1 MKEEQVLNP
10 LWRNCWLKKELL
22 IKLSTYTCISMLAIY
37 FYAKGTHYTY
47 IYADIIMLIGE
58 DTLIMANNRWDYTNT
73 TAFS

>member
-1 MKEEQVLNP
+1 
-10 LWRNCWLKKELL
+10 
-22 IKLSTYTCISMLAIY
+22 MLALY